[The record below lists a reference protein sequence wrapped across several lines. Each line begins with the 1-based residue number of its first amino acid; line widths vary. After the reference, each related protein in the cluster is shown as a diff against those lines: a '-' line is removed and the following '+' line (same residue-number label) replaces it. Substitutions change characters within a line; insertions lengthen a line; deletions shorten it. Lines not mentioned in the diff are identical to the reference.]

1 MAESGRQ
8 RSIITREKL
17 LDAAAADF
25 ARLGYASTNLE
36 QVASRL
42 QLTKGA
48 IYGHFPSKAAVAAEL
63 GRRFESVIT
72 EACEQVA
79 RQQSPP
85 TERIHALADSVQA
98 AIESS
103 VQIEAGLRITVDQA
117 RAARAP
123 APALVEL
130 HARFAALFRECAAA
144 GGRSSGHAD
153 PCETRW
159 DQAAGLVLSVLLGAD
174 AAARA
179 TGAAPVPPIAVLSVL
194 YPASRGGD
202 GDGDGQ

>member
-42 QLTKGA
+42 RLTKGA

-63 GRRFESVIT
+63 GRRFEAVIA
-72 EACEQVA
+72 EACAQVA
-79 RQQSPP
+79 RQKSPP
-85 TERIHALADSVQA
+85 AERVHALADSVQA

-117 RAARAP
+117 RAARSP
-123 APALVEL
+123 APPLVAL
-130 HARFAALFRECAAA
+130 HAQFAALFRECAADDGKSCGQPSPSA
-144 GGRSSGHAD
+144 
-153 PCETRW
+153 TWW

-194 YPASRGGD
+194 YPASRDGG
-202 GDGDGQ
+202 GQ